1 MKRVTG
7 LCGPAIREASI
18 TLIGLRKINL
28 PTLVGDFLYLRVFVL
43 IPLVSQQIRR
53 WIHRRGRRIGR
64 Y

>member
-28 PTLVGDFLYLRVFVL
+28 PTLVGDF
-43 IPLVSQQIRR
+43 
-53 WIHRRGRRIGR
+53 
-64 Y
+64 